1 MGDVLFDEVAAAG
14 MRGSAAFSPD
24 GLYRYRLDRIWG
36 SGPAIVW
43 VMLNPSTANGREN
56 DPTMRRLLHFSR
68 RDRQGWYGRLVV
80 VNVFAWRSSNPAD
93 LRQASDPVGPENDR
107 YIAEAV
113 AEAATVVAAWGA
125 GIGFAPHALERAD
138 AVMRMLPR
146 PTRCLGWTQSWHPRH
161 PLYVRSDV
169 AWEEF

>member
-14 MRGSAAFSPD
+14 MRGSAILSDD

-56 DPTMRRLLHFSR
+56 DPTMRRLLHFSQ
-68 RDRQGWYGRLVV
+68 RDWEHGRLVV
-80 VNVFAWRSSNPAD
+80 VNVFAWRSPKPAG
-93 LRQASDPVGPENDR
+93 LRQASDPIGPQNDCH
-107 YIAEAV
+107 IAEAI

-125 GIGFAPHALERAD
+125 GAAD
-138 AVMRMLPR
+138 MADRVDQVARMLPR
-146 PTRCLGWTQSWHPRH
+146 PALCLGSTKGGHPRH